1 MALLAHIR
9 KCIVFIILVLV
20 VGLQCKKAAPSKET
34 NIIKFFRL
42 FIMRMVYG
50 FASYFGIE
58 EPLEEFAGGAL
69 VPPGS
74 DEDYGGGGTK
84 DDYDDDGDYDYGFGS
99 Y

>member
-1 MALLAHIR
+1 
-9 KCIVFIILVLV
+9 
-20 VGLQCKKAAPSKET
+20 
-34 NIIKFFRL
+34 
-42 FIMRMVYG
+42 MRMVYG